1 MKDCVLVCETTLL
14 VVPILLS
21 LLSVKSSCPLLCDDG
36 SGTRLPHFCLSPW
49 LLISSPSRGRLQGWR
64 GRTCPFLFASCERP
78 IYTCSIR
85 ANCVGTIRFQSSLSL
100 HLTPVCWLDCQ
111 SVITG
116 PQGLAAPGCFK
127 YPLWTLHCVMH
138 FAHVVLLSSHIN
150 PAVWVFSSHYR

>member
-21 LLSVKSSCPLLCDDG
+21 CCPSSLAALCFVMMG
-36 SGTRLPHFCLSPW
+36 LGLGCPHFCLSPW
-49 LLISSPSRGRLQGWR
+49 LLISSPSGGRLQGWR

-78 IYTCSIR
+78 IYTCTIR
-85 ANCVGTIRFQSSLSL
+85 ANSVGTIRFQSSLSL